1 MPIAKQRSREA
12 VGPRVPGEIEES
24 AGTYLEKVVAALEV
38 VCASE
43 KPISLSEITARL
55 GVPKPS
61 VHRILAQLEQT
72 NLIQRDLLGKRYIA
86 GARTTRLAYSSLQS
100 AARTSYEVVLRGLVD
115 SIGET
120 FNIGVLD
127 GSDVVYVHRVEC
139 DWPLRSHFTSGSR
152 VPAHCTSLG
161 KAILAFSSKEVRKQ
175 FIENAALKRFTSNTI
190 GSRTKLIPLLDRIR
204 QDGFAQND
212 QEYMEGVIGLAVP
225 ILASDG
231 RVVAALSLHAPM
243 ARLSLKQARDHLPA
257 MRQAS
262 RKLSSLVS

>member
-1 MPIAKQRSREA
+1 MTITKLKSHKALESRASSE
-12 VGPRVPGEIEES
+12 VEDS
-24 AGTYLEKVVAALEV
+24 AGTYLDKVIAALEV
-38 VCASE
+38 VASSE
-43 KPISLSEITARL
+43 KPVTLSEVTARL
-55 GVPKPS
+55 GLPKPS

-72 NLIQRDLLGKRYIA
+72 DLIQRDLLGKRYIA
-86 GARTTRLAYSSLQS
+86 GVRTTRLAYSTLQS
-100 AARTSYEVVLRGLVD
+100 AARTSYEIILRGLVD

-120 FNIGVLD
+120 FNVGVLD

-139 DWPLRSHFTSGSR
+139 NWPLRSHFTSGSR

-175 FIENAALKRFTSNTI
+175 FIDNAALKRFTSNTI
-190 GSRTKLIPLLDRIR
+190 SSRTKLIPLLDRIR

-212 QEYMEGVIGLAVP
+212 QEYMEGVIGLAIP
-225 ILASDG
+225 IFAKDG

-257 MRQAS
+257 MRQAA
-262 RKLSSLVS
+262 RKLSFLVS